1 MKPCTQQKPFFP
13 IFIAIVMAMAIS
25 LAVPHSSLAGP
36 KSPMS
41 TPTITCNAASTNSID
56 ILFTAGSPTGAPAGF
71 SLQWETFADFSA
83 FGGWP
88 SDAGDCLPDL
98 NGNPTCPSS
107 FCKGSFSGA
116 ANLSNYKLSAGQS
129 VSVRVGDLLF
139 DNGASTDCPE
149 ALECGTEYIFRAFSH
164 ANNTYNRSSFTPDL
178 VCSTGPCNPNGGC
191 TLTQGYWKTHNPV
204 VCETDSLSPLCI
216 QWPVTSLTLGNN
228 SYTVAQLVSILNQ
241 PVGGN
246 GLISLAHQLIAA
258 KLNIANGADGSAVAS
273 TITSADQLIGNL
285 WIPPVQYGSL
295 NPSATSSLVN
305 ALNNYNTGA
314 TGPGHCDDKDPS
326 DDVTS

>member
-1 MKPCTQQKPFFP
+1 MKSSTQRKSFLP
-13 IFIAIVMAMAIS
+13 IFIAIAAAMLLS
-25 LAVPHSSLAGP
+25 LAAPDSSFAGP

-41 TPTITCNAASTNSID
+41 TPTITCNGVSTNFIN

-88 SDAGDCLPDL
+88 SDAGDCLPDVD
-98 NGNPTCPSS
+98 GNPTCPTT

-129 VSVRVGDLLF
+129 VNVRVGDLLF

-149 ALECGTEYIFRAFSH
+149 ALKCGTEYIFRSFSH
-164 ANNTYNRSSFTPDL
+164 ANNTYNRSAFTTDL
-178 VCSTGPCNPNGGC
+178 VCSTAACNTNGGC

-216 QWPVTSLTLGNN
+216 QWPVTSMLLGNN
-228 SYTVAQLVSILNQ
+228 SYTVTQLVSIFNQ
-241 PVGGN
+241 PPSGN
-246 GLISLAHQLIAA
+246 GLIALAHQLIAA
-258 KLNIANGADGSAVAS
+258 KLNISNGADGSTIAS
-273 TITSADQLIGNL
+273 TIVSADQMIGNL
-285 WIPPVQYGSL
+285 WVPPVQYGAL
-295 NPSATSSLVN
+295 NPSVTSSLVT
-305 ALNNYNTGA
+305 ALNNYNTGF
-314 TGPGHCDDKDPS
+314 TGPGHCDSNEP
-326 DDVTS
+326 